1 MNPIHRIRHLTGLLA
16 AGAAALLVLAAAS
29 PALAATARVPHYP
42 PSAPPAQGPAPAHLV
57 VPGGMPGWQITL
69 IAIGAALAGA
79 ALAML
84 LDRAVTSRKHATLTT
99 A

>member
-1 MNPIHRIRHLTGLLA
+1 MNTIRIRHLAGLLA
-16 AGAAALLVLAAAS
+16 ASAAALLVLAAAS
-29 PALAATARVPHYP
+29 PAMAATARVPHYG
-42 PSAPPAQGPAPAHLV
+42 PSVPSPQVPAQIHTV

-84 LDRAVTSRKHATLTT
+84 LDRVVTSRRHVIQRA

>member
-1 MNPIHRIRHLTGLLA
+1 MNTIRRIRHLVGLLA
-16 AGAAALLVLAAAS
+16 ASAAALLVLAAAS
-29 PALAATARVPHYP
+29 PAMAATVSVPHYG
-42 PSAPPAQGPAPAHLV
+42 PSVPSLQVPAQIHTI
-57 VPGGMPGWQITL
+57 VPGGTPGWQITL

-84 LDRAVTSRKHATLTT
+84 LDHAVTSRKGATPTV

>member
-1 MNPIHRIRHLTGLLA
+1 MNTIRIRQLVGLLA
-16 AGAAALLVLAAAS
+16 ASAAALLVLAAAS
-29 PALAATARVPHYP
+29 PAMAATARLPHYP
-42 PSAPPAQGPAPAHLV
+42 PSVPSPQVPAQIHTV
-57 VPGGMPGWQITL
+57 VPGGTPGWQITL

-84 LDRAVTSRKHATLTT
+84 LDRAVTSRRHVIQRA